1 MKKRLFYII
10 ATIILI
16 AVEVLIALFVHDKF
30 IRPYVGDVLVVVVI
44 YTFIRCFLPEK
55 IKLLPLY
62 VFIFAAGVELLQY
75 IQIVKILGLQNN
87 PFFATLIGTT
97 FDVKDIVCYGVG
109 CILLGGY
116 EVWNFQREK
125 TIQKQEMRS
134 K

>member
-1 MKKRLFYII
+1 MKKRLCYII

-44 YTFIRCFLPEK
+44 YTFIRCFIPEK

-75 IQIVKILGLQNN
+75 IQIVKILGLQDN
-87 PFFATLIGTT
+87 PFLATLIGTT

-116 EVWNFQREK
+116 EVWNFQRET
-125 TIQKQEMRS
+125 TIQKQKMRS